1 MFFVYQASTGFLFRS
16 SLGFL
21 PFDEERKSKLRRES
35 KVFTF
40 GLFLC
45 VFQFTFSFFSLF
57 YACLSLL
64 LLYFYPCFTLLLV
77 SLVHFH
83 FTFTLLSGVFIFL
96 FSLLLL
102 MKGRRGKEEEE
113 ELKQKIRTL
122 LEEGK
127 TYKEIE
133 EETGASR
140 RTIAKV
146 KKQLEKEEVGH
157 RSPLESPPTED
168 EEGEIDEEEAT
179 KQLEAIDK
187 AARNTALNEVITKV
201 KTKAKLEINDI
212 YQLGLVLKDVLQS
225 EAGEEYYREAEKS
238 GLPLDVWIQETLQ
251 KALWYRYFL
260 IYAIWKYPDLY
271 KVFNWSLDAFKLWY
285 QELKY
290 QFFKEEYERKRNY
303 ETN

>member
-1 MFFVYQASTGFLFRS
+1 MR
-16 SLGFL
+16 
-21 PFDEERKSKLRRES
+21 
-35 KVFTF
+35 
-40 GLFLC
+40 
-45 VFQFTFSFFSLF
+45 
-57 YACLSLL
+57 
-64 LLYFYPCFTLLLV
+64 
-77 SLVHFH
+77 
-83 FTFTLLSGVFIFL
+83 
-96 FSLLLL
+96 
-102 MKGRRGKEEEE
+102 GRRGKEEEE
-113 ELKQKIRTL
+113 ELEQKVRSL

-127 TYKEIE
+127 TYEEIKQ
-133 EETGASR
+133 ETGASR
-140 RTIAKV
+140 TFIAKV

-157 RSPLESPPTED
+157 RSPLESPPAQGEEVD
-168 EEGEIDEEEAT
+168 EEIDEEEAT

-290 QFFKEEYERKRNY
+290 QFFKEEYERRRGY
-303 ETN
+303 EIGG